1 MGQHA
6 DGGAG
11 QMLGAQLHARL
22 ADGQNF
28 AVGGRIMALGNLIGA
43 LGQNLSALTITVAN
57 GPPPLDD
64 VLPS

>member
-28 AVGGRIMALGNLIGA
+28 GVGGRIMALGNLIGA
-43 LGQNLSALTITVAN
+43 LGQNLSALDDHRRKRPAA
-57 GPPPLDD
+57 LDD